1 MANILTL
8 SENELWLSLP
18 EDLTLTE
25 IYSQVG
31 EECKSLRIP
40 VFNKDLIIKGIG
52 TISMLLIIEEELR
65 DSYKSYVID
74 LKTKLIDC

>member
-1 MANILTL
+1 MASILTL

-18 EDLTLTE
+18 ENLTLTE
-25 IYSQVG
+25 IYSQVRK
-31 EECKSLRIP
+31 ECKSLKHP
-40 VFNKDLIIKGIG
+40 VFNKDLRIKGTG
-52 TISMLLIIEEELR
+52 TISMLLIIEEELK